1 MVYPFICGSASLN
14 QQLEDDRDEA
24 NVISPS
30 SPPPRPSKQR
40 RLSKLDDKRQ
50 RIYTQ
55 AGADEIS
62 FVRFVYS
69 SGSNDCKPIVVRAKD
84 HKQLHQ
90 EKAHGAQ
97 PVESIISEES
107 SSKLG
112 NEVDPLMNDR
122 SGGGGKR
129 KRFELDF
136 LRVDVWRRPYF
147 YLGMV
152 KKFEDDECPKNFQS
166 LGLIIR
172 ATGIVG
178 NSLAEILPL
187 SDTAAATA
195 GGLHGT
201 PATRSTTSSAT
212 SAMPMLPSPSSPPY
226 RRHPPNLHHLDQPIH
241 RDRQLR
247 RHCRPAPPRPRGGGP
262 QRPQSPP
269 HLPSDRHLTLPRAL
283 RVFRRGPAPRAG
295 VHGGHA
301 EARRPQLLLG
311 PRRRFLQSGRR
322 KKRIVVVGPPAGNDF
337 WILPI

>member
-14 QQLEDDRDEA
+14 HQLEDDRDEA
-24 NVISPS
+24 NVIIPS

-40 RLSKLDDKRQ
+40 RLSSFCRSKASKNPYSDRGLDKFSALLAELDDKRQ

-122 SGGGGKR
+122 SGSGGKR

-152 KKFEDDECPKNFQS
+152 VILILVLLAVFGKSFAILCTS
-166 LGLIIR
+166 LGWYL
-172 ATGIVG
+172 VP
-178 NSLAEILPL
+178 SMK
-187 SDTAAATA
+187 
-195 GGLHGT
+195 GG
-201 PATRSTTSSAT
+201 SSSSSAT
-212 SAMPMLPSPSSPPY
+212 RPRKKKDYAKTEKKKIVSRDGLASPTSVITGDDFS
-226 RRHPPNLHHLDQPIH
+226 
-241 RDRQLR
+241 
-247 RHCRPAPPRPRGGGP
+247 PRP
-262 QRPQSPP
+262 
-269 HLPSDRHLTLPRAL
+269 
-283 RVFRRGPAPRAG
+283 
-295 VHGGHA
+295 HGH
-301 EARRPQLLLG
+301 
-311 PRRRFLQSGRR
+311 R
-322 KKRIVVVGPPAGNDF
+322 KSF
-337 WILPI
+337 